1 VHRTPGA
8 AGRLFERHAKS
19 LRKNERKE
27 HPMNPHRSAVHIGA
41 AAVALS
47 LAACA
52 TLPPPTEQLAAARAA
67 IQSAEVAGADK
78 VAPVELTQARERLT
92 AAQLA
97 VSRNETENAR
107 RLADEAL
114 VDAQLAQAKASTLR
128 ARESV
133 AQSEAALRALRE
145 ETNRPS
151 QTAPTPVAP
160 VAPTR

>member
-1 VHRTPGA
+1 
-8 AGRLFERHAKS
+8 
-19 LRKNERKE
+19 
-27 HPMNPHRSAVHIGA
+27 MNPHRSAAYIGA
-41 AAVALS
+41 AAVVLS

-52 TLPPPTEQLAAARAA
+52 TLPPPAEQLASARAA
-67 IQSAEVAGADK
+67 IQSAEVSGADK

-97 VSRNETENAR
+97 VSNNDMENAR

-114 VDAQLAQAKASTLR
+114 VDAQLAQAKASTMR
-128 ARESV
+128 AREGV
-133 AQSEAALRALRE
+133 AQSEAAMRALRE

-151 QTAPTPVAP
+151 QTAPVTP